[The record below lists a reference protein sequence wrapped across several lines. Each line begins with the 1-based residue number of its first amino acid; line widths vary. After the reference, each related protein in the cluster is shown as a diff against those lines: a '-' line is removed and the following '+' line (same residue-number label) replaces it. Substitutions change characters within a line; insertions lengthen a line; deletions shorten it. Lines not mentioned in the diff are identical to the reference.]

1 MTQNNPLFIETIRW
15 SDGKFHL
22 LELHRRRMERTRLDV
37 FGSACG
43 VPDLTWLPP
52 IPENLKNQTVKCRVI
67 YDIAIRSVEFEP
79 YAQRKVGSLKIVDGG
94 GIDYHLKYHD
104 RSALSGLA
112 GMRGDAD
119 EVIIVKDGFITD
131 TSYSNLIFAAGDRLL
146 TSDRPLLHGVMLSHL
161 LESGKV
167 SAATLRPD
175 DILPGNRYG
184 ITSAFMVNAMLPLD
198 TAKPIDISNII
209 R

>member
-22 LELHRRRMERTRLDV
+22 LELHRRRMERTRLEV

-52 IPENLKNQTVKCRVI
+52 VPENLKNQTVKCRVI

-94 GIDYHLKYHD
+94 ASTTTSSITTGV
-104 RSALSGLA
+104 RSQDSQGC
-112 GMRGDAD
+112 
-119 EVIIVKDGFITD
+119 EVMPMK
-131 TSYSNLIFAAGDRLL
+131 
-146 TSDRPLLHGVMLSHL
+146 
-161 LESGKV
+161 
-167 SAATLRPD
+167 
-175 DILPGNRYG
+175 
-184 ITSAFMVNAMLPLD
+184 
-198 TAKPIDISNII
+198 
-209 R
+209 

>member
-1 MTQNNPLFIETIRW
+1 M
-15 SDGKFHL
+15 
-22 LELHRRRMERTRLDV
+22 
-37 FGSACG
+37 
-43 VPDLTWLPP
+43 
-52 IPENLKNQTVKCRVI
+52 I

-94 GIDYHLKYHD
+94 GIDYSPQVS
-104 RSALSGLA
+104 RQGALSGLA

-161 LESGKV
+161 LE
-167 SAATLRPD
+167 
-175 DILPGNRYG
+175 
-184 ITSAFMVNAMLPLD
+184 
-198 TAKPIDISNII
+198 I
-209 R
+209 RRSIGCHSKTG

>member
-1 MTQNNPLFIETIRW
+1 MTLNNPLFIETIRW

-22 LELHRRRMERTRLDV
+22 LELHGRRMERTRLEV

-43 VPDLTWLPP
+43 VPDPTWLPP
-52 IPENLKNQTVKCRVI
+52 VPENLKNRTVKCRVI
-67 YDIAIRSVEFEP
+67 YDIAIRSIEFEP
-79 YAQRKVGSLKIVDGG
+79 YTPRKIESLKLVDGG
-94 GIDYHLKYHD
+94 NIDYHLKYSD
-104 RSALSGLA
+104 RSALTDLA
-112 GMRGDAD
+112 EMRGDAD

-131 TSYSNLIFAAGDRLL
+131 TSYSNLVFAAGERFL
-146 TSDRPLLHGVMLSHL
+146 TSDRQLLRGVMLSHL

-167 SAATLRPD
+167 SAVALRLD

-184 ITSAFMVNAMLPLD
+184 ITCAFMVNAMLPIES
-198 TAKPIDISNII
+198 AKPIDIRNII

>member
-1 MTQNNPLFIETIRW
+1 MTPNHPLFLETIRW

-22 LELHRRRMERTRLDV
+22 LELHRRRMERTRLEV
-37 FGSACG
+37 FGCACG
-43 VPDLTWLPP
+43 VPDMSWLPP
-52 IPENLKNQTVKCRVI
+52 VPENLRNQTVKCRVI
-67 YDIAIRSVEFEP
+67 YDIAIRSIEFEP
-79 YAQRKVGSLKIVDGG
+79 YAPRKVESLKIVDGR

-104 RSALSGLA
+104 RSALSELA
-112 GMRGDAD
+112 RMRDDAD

-146 TSDRPLLHGVMLSHL
+146 TSDRPLLHGVMRSHL

-167 SAATLRPD
+167 SAVTLRAD

-184 ITSAFMVNAMLPLD
+184 ITCAFMVNAMLPIE
-198 TAKPIDISNII
+198 TATPIDISNII